1 VLIVICHGLPLQGF
15 LHLGQLLP
23 TLGQVPG
30 KPSRDT
36 LSLQLLDPLP
46 LKIALKGVDLLLGT
60 ITFSPGPVVLPVKP
74 CLGLV
79 RVVSLLAE
87 PLGHRGI
94 LASLCL

>member
-15 LHLGQLLP
+15 FHLSQLLL

-30 KPSRDT
+30 KPSIDT
-36 LSLQLLDPLP
+36 LGLQLLDPLP
-46 LKIALKGVDLLLGT
+46 LKIALEGVDLLLGA
-60 ITFSPGPVVLPVKP
+60 ITFSPGLVALPVKP
-74 CLGLV
+74 RLGLV

-87 PLGHRGI
+87 PLGHRDI